1 MLIEGLEPLE
11 KLRRKRPLGQLS
23 SEELRGFPCL
33 ARERLVFLNRGEGS
47 RKTHLVNFN
56 PLDRED
62 SMKAKEKEK
71 VSKAREKIKAR
82 ASSLSRAAAEG
93 AVKGV
98 LEALTPTEKAF
109 AEEVAVR
116 SQRARTQGKSKRAAY
131 EEGIVDTLL
140 HNLGLFL

>member
-1 MLIEGLEPLE
+1 MAVEGLEPLE
-11 KLRRKRPLGQLS
+11 QLRRKRPLGQLS
-23 SEELRGFPCL
+23 SEELRGFPGL

-71 VSKAREKIKAR
+71 VSKARER

-109 AEEVAVR
+109 AEEVVVR
-116 SQRARTQGKSKRAAY
+116 SQRARGKGKSKRAAY

-140 HNLGLFL
+140 NNLGLFL